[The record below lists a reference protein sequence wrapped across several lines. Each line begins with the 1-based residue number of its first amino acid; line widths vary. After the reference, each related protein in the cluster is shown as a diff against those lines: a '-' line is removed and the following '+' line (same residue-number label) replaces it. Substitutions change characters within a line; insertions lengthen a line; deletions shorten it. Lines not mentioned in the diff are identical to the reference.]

1 MIDWGGLLKFTCEC
15 LLPTGPFDSPG
26 LCFARPPSLRQAVKR
41 VLSIKKIHPLSATRR
56 EGRQAQRCRGE
67 STAQA
72 GQIIF
77 PRSHDCSLENF
88 SFEFNM
94 QLTYQPFEL
103 ELKHTFTI
111 AKFSRNSTP
120 LMLVQIAHEG
130 CIGYGEASMVPYMG
144 ESYQSANDFLS
155 KVDANQFKYP
165 FDFASIID
173 YLDSIAPGNPAIK
186 ASIDIALHDLEGKLK
201 GEPCWKILGSD
212 PQQMPLTSFTI
223 GIDTPE
229 MMIKKVKEAGDCRI
243 IKVKLGRDS
252 DKELISTIRSVTD
265 APLFVDA
272 NQGWTDLQQSLDMT
286 HWLHEQG
293 VLLIEQPMLKT
304 DIDSNAWLTE
314 RSPVPIIGDE
324 SVQRLPDVGKA
335 KGVYHGINIKLMK
348 SAGMY
353 ETHQMILKA
362 RELGL
367 KLMIGCMSETSC
379 ATLAAAAL
387 APQCDWAD
395 LDGPFLTSNN
405 PYKIPEFKD
414 GKWVLN
420 NDAGLGIEML

>member
-1 MIDWGGLLKFTCEC
+1 MK
-15 LLPTGPFDSPG
+15 
-26 LCFARPPSLRQAVKR
+26 
-41 VLSIKKIHPLSATRR
+41 
-56 EGRQAQRCRGE
+56 
-67 STAQA
+67 
-72 GQIIF
+72 
-77 PRSHDCSLENF
+77 
-88 SFEFNM
+88 
-94 QLTYQPFEL
+94 LTYQPFEL
-103 ELKHTFTI
+103 LLRHTFTI

-120 LMLVQIAHEG
+120 VMLISIQHEG
-130 CIGYGEASMVPYMG
+130 ETGHGEASMVPYMG
-144 ESYQSANDFLS
+144 ESFQTATDFLN
-155 KVDANQFKYP
+155 KVDTRQFKYP
-165 FDFASIID
+165 FDFAEVMAC
-173 YLDSIAPGNPAIK
+173 LDGIAPGNPAIK
-186 ASIDIALHDLEGKLK
+186 AGIDIALHDLEGKLRQQ
-201 GEPCWKILGSD
+201 PCWRLLGSD
-212 PQQMPLTSFTI
+212 PVKMPLTSFTI
-223 GIDTPE
+223 GIDTPKV
-229 MMIKKVKEAGDCRI
+229 MVQKVKENPDCKI
-243 IKVKLGRDS
+243 IKVKLGRNS
-252 DKELISTIRSVTD
+252 DRDLIKTIRSVTD
-265 APLFVDA
+265 LPLFVDA

-324 SVQRLPDVGKA
+324 SVQRLPDVEKA

-353 ETHQMILKA
+353 EAHRMILKA
-362 RELGL
+362 RELDL

-405 PYKIPEFKD
+405 PYQMPDFKD

-420 NDAGLGIEML
+420 GESGLGLK